1 MEALFSNSHHQFLP
15 YDTQLS
21 HSKPNNIANNNNSN
35 NSNNNNNN
43 NNDSN
48 PNVIIPN
55 EKEIPKEDAIVG
67 NPEGNK
73 EDGTKEEKDKVSI
86 KLRVAQLLRYWIMK
100 YWDIFQE
107 DNQLRRLMKTLVW
120 MHIHYRMVVAADGSV
135 DNEDDIVRDQRLM
148 LAITRSI
155 VESKVL
161 PPSLSIN
168 QMNEAI
174 NESRSGYLPLSGS
187 IRNFIRIS

>member
-120 MHIHYRMVVAADGSV
+120 MHIHHRMRVDGSV
-135 DNEDDIVRDQRLM
+135 NNEDDIIRNQRLM

-155 VESKVL
+155 VESKVSNTSIIQINSIYLYIL
-161 PPSLSIN
+161 PFIWFYC
-168 QMNEAI
+168 I
-174 NESRSGYLPLSGS
+174 G
-187 IRNFIRIS
+187 NFHRIS